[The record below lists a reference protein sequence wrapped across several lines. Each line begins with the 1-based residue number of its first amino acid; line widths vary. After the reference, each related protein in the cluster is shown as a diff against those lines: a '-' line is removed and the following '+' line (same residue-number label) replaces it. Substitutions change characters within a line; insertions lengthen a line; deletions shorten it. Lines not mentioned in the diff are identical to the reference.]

1 MPSRAAAEG
10 TSAPSA
16 SPTRSARDARARL
29 AAAATRV
36 ASDGARDGDGA
47 GDGARDGEDRRVT
60 RGERPSSAAVGGVA
74 AAKDAPLRA
83 MRRRRFGGR
92 YLGVADARFA
102 ASGAGSRAARGCR
115 PAAAARGD
123 DAIGSALAT
132 TTDIAWARYPL
143 ACRGAGRCDEE
154 RRRREQRRGDGYRFL
169 QTPFR
174 ERISR
179 WGARLPRRRRGRDGR
194 RHREGD
200 HLRLRSIRG
209 GCRGPARA
217 GAELP
222 PRPAGA
228 RPSPDVV
235 EPPTRVLALLGHFFV
250 VFAACDRW
258 DPRRAP
264 PSTGAAPFGDPFR
277 PPLPRRAH
285 PRPSSD

>member
-47 GDGARDGEDRRVT
+47 GDRARDGEDGRVT

-92 YLGVADARFA
+92 YFDARFA

-174 ERISR
+174 DQSVGALVCHGGGGGAMADDTEKAIIYAFDQSGAVAADLRERALSYLR
-179 WGARLPRRRRGRDGR
+179 DLQVRARAPTSSSRRR
-194 RHREGD
+194 
-200 HLRLRSIRG
+200 
-209 GCRGPARA
+209 
-217 GAELP
+217 
-222 PRPAGA
+222 
-228 RPSPDVV
+228 V
-235 EPPTRVLALLGHFFV
+235 
-250 VFAACDRW
+250 RW
-258 DPRRAP
+258 RC
-264 PSTGAAPFGDPFR
+264 
-277 PPLPRRAH
+277 
-285 PRPSSD
+285 